1 MRAQEACT
9 SCHISCGRA
18 PFSLWKDQRMRVPN
32 VNIVILFVGSNQPS
46 SSSLKCKI
54 RESFSLERR
63 AAPAA
68 ERSSEG
74 DGPGPPRHT
83 GGHYTSLLMVLTGGT
98 SGEGHVPRLRP
109 SDTE

>member
-1 MRAQEACT
+1 
-9 SCHISCGRA
+9 
-18 PFSLWKDQRMRVPN
+18 MRVPN

-54 RESFSLERR
+54 GESFSSERR

-74 DGPGPPRHT
+74 DGPGPPRDT
-83 GGHYTSLLMVLTGGT
+83 GGHHTSLLMVFTRGT
-98 SGEGHVPRLRP
+98 SI
-109 SDTE
+109 